1 MHTILLA
8 NTFPSMLG
16 CSSLLPSEAAFLIH
30 SLFQLQKYLL
40 SRRRM
45 TNATSQFF
53 FFISSQLRLL
63 RLPFW
68 TTITILFVGCNK
80 DSEQFFF
87 FSKKRTELEVHY
99 TFLPACSITGASLQF
114 CFSFFFHITHEEIHD
129 HRPLA
134 VLHLLRPR
142 SACFFFFTL
151 FPAHTFLILILQ
163 TASYKTHACWLTL
176 ITRGCGVL
184 RSTRVC

>member
-16 CSSLLPSEAAFLIH
+16 CSSLLPSETAFLIH

-68 TTITILFVGCNK
+68 TTITLLFVGCNK
-80 DSEQFFF
+80 DSEQLFF
-87 FSKKRTELEVHY
+87 FSKKRTELEVRY
-99 TFLPACSITGASLQF
+99 TLLRVCSITGASPV
-114 CFSFFFHITHEEIHD
+114 FFFSAFFSHHSWRSPWSPSVCSTNINSA
-129 HRPLA
+129 RA
-134 VLHLLRPR
+134 LLLV
-142 SACFFFFTL
+142 AEVTCFFFFFSPYFPLTL
-151 FPAHTFLILILQ
+151 F
-163 TASYKTHACWLTL
+163 S
-176 ITRGCGVL
+176 
-184 RSTRVC
+184 S